1 MNEHPPLPRCCT
13 TPVDSW
19 PLPQP
24 LTGVHLLS
32 TRFDPELLQQDDFTR
47 WDIPAPQGVNKRKTE
62 FLAGRICARTALHH
76 LTGEPFV
83 PPIGEDRA
91 PQWPIGTVGSI
102 THGAGW
108 AGAVVARQLHWDGL
122 GLDIERILIPER
134 ADRLANEILTP
145 NEQQRLAR
153 LNDSERALLVTR
165 TFSLKES
172 LFKALYPLVRQRFYF
187 QDAEVL
193 NTTAEGTARLR
204 LLIDLSQTWHHGV
217 ELDGQFASF
226 DGYLLSLVGVPARS
240 TPTTSA

>member
-1 MNEHPPLPRCCT
+1 MNDNPPFPRCCT
-13 TPVDSW
+13 TPVDNW

-24 LTGVHLLS
+24 LPGVFLLS
-32 TRFDPELLQQDDFTR
+32 TRFDPALLDLDDFNR
-47 WDIPAPQGVNKRKTE
+47 WDIPAPKGVNKRQAE
-62 FLAGRICARTALHH
+62 FLAGRICARTALHQ
-76 LTGEPFV
+76 LTGKPFV
-83 PPIGEDRA
+83 PPVGEDRA

-108 AGAVVARQLHWDGL
+108 AGAVVARQQHWAGL
-122 GLDIERILIPER
+122 GLDVERVLMPER

-145 NEQQRLAR
+145 DERQRYASLNE
-153 LNDSERALLVTR
+153 SERALLVTQ

-193 NTTAEGTARLR
+193 ATTPNGAARLR
-204 LLIDLSQTWHHGV
+204 LLTDLSQTWRHGA

-226 DGYLLSLVGVPARS
+226 DGYLLSLVSIPAQS
-240 TPTTSA
+240 SPTAQP